1 MRSILRRVKL
11 NHRPVGL
18 LIESKKHM
26 ENELYCF
33 IAKGL
38 VFIIMHKEK
47 ASKTFKSVNKKKND
61 EDIELKSV
69 ANK

>member
-1 MRSILRRVKL
+1 
-11 NHRPVGL
+11 
-18 LIESKKHM
+18 M

-33 IAKGL
+33 KASGL
-38 VFIIMHKEK
+38 VSIILHKGK